1 MKLGTRQ
8 TALVFGTAVL
18 SVALL
23 SGVAAAAFQPVDVQ
37 TLAHRERIEKTKPPL
52 PKLEEILDRLV
63 VDGKLTAT
71 QREAILAAVK
81 QFTDRVEE
89 KRPAFNW
96 KGHLEGYLKTSAAFL
111 GLSEKDLL
119 AALREGKSLAELA
132 TTRGKTRDLLV
143 AAISAQAL
151 AKVDEAIAA
160 NKMTVGQGAEAKA
173 ELADRAAKLVDAKH
187 EPKAEPKGRAPKLD
201 DDKDEDEDEDREK
214 NEKREK
220 NERKSEQK
228 LRIDV
233 HKLLGDSLRSA
244 IAYLGLEAKT
254 VQEQRGKSL
263 AEIAIANGKTR
274 LGLLEA
280 ISAPALTKIDELKA
294 QGKLTEEQA
303 TKTRAL
309 VGEAAAKIADTK
321 TNVRKMTAPG
331 QAKRS

>member
-1 MKLGTRQ
+1 MKLGKRQ

-37 TLAHRERIEKTKPPL
+37 TLAHRERVEKTKPPL
-52 PKLEEILDRLV
+52 PKLEEILSRLV

-81 QFTDRVEE
+81 QFTDKVEE

-187 EPKAEPKGRAPKLD
+187 EPKAEPKGRAPKVD
-201 DDKDEDEDEDREK
+201 DDDDEDENRDK

-228 LRIDV
+228 MRIDV

-274 LGLLEA
+274 LGLLQA

-303 TKTRAL
+303 TKTKAL
-309 VGEAAAKIADTK
+309 VGEAAAKVADTK

>member
-1 MKLGTRQ
+1 MKLGKRQ

-37 TLAHRERIEKTKPPL
+37 TLAHRERVEKTKPPL
-52 PKLEEILDRLV
+52 PKLEEILSRLV

-81 QFTDRVEE
+81 QFTDKVEE

-187 EPKAEPKGRAPKLD
+187 EPKAEPKGRAPKVD
-201 DDKDEDEDEDREK
+201 DDEDENRDK

-228 LRIDV
+228 MRIDV

-274 LGLLEA
+274 LGLLQA